1 MNRIRQAKTSREILD
16 ALVAVLKEM
25 KPGKLL
31 WDDITSQEKRK
42 EVLIKATKY
51 IIDNQLL
58 DYITLTK
65 DGVRKDRMTEVETN
79 PYLWLSDKF
88 PVRDKM
94 IEGHLGIV
102 LAHGDKPFAKPYAER
117 LIERLTNSSM

>member
-1 MNRIRQAKTSREILD
+1 MNRIRQAKTSRELLD
-16 ALVAVLKEM
+16 ALVAVLTEM

-31 WDDITSQEKRK
+31 WDDVTGQEKRK
-42 EVLIKATKY
+42 EVLVKATKY
-51 IIDNQLL
+51 IIDNELL

-65 DGVRKDRMTEVETN
+65 DGVRKDRMQVIEEN
-79 PYLWLSDKF
+79 PYLWLADKF

-117 LIERLTNSSM
+117 LIQLLNNEK